1 MSLSVI
7 FPIESKMSKAKMEDI
22 KKSLLKK
29 INLEKFSNKD
39 IDKIKQK
46 IGEIEGYLIVSD
58 KKKLSQYFQAFIDL
72 KFLDVFNSLLDK
84 NNSDIS
90 FCILEGIYFL
100 STNIKNEELNLH
112 IYKTKFKTKIAG
124 QEMNII
130 DKIISINEKN
140 QKDEFLTYQINFMK
154 SLTLKIDEHNLF
166 YFFDKDI
173 NLFPILTKSF
183 SLYNNSDPMIR
194 NVVKNILLSI
204 IKINNKDL
212 LNFMVSFPNNLYYT
226 NLILNLK
233 NYILQLCLID
243 LNEFNND
250 KIFGIFH
257 KKHDELMDI
266 TIYLGDLLML
276 NIPQINFILI
286 NCLLN
291 EIILPLFKVII
302 SRKKEFANISIALY
316 VFTIILF
323 NIKNKF
329 IINTICFI
337 LFEEN
342 IQQILLKYI
351 YDYSFQFMNINY
363 MNKINF
369 LIKNSYLADVND
381 KMWKDISSYMKFV
394 NGIDLSTGEINNKNT
409 YDYIKGIIKNKNGQ
423 NLIKNEVF
431 NISKSL
437 LYSNNEYNIMI
448 ENLLILTVIKYYNNK
463 ENKNKENRNNEEK
476 KENEN
481 EEEKKE
487 DKDNDLDYNPLS
499 QPFFDNNINSIENQ
513 NNLFQLLIKLVKSDN
528 NFRILSNEILLN
540 NLQTLINYYLEKS
553 KDINGN
559 ENSELKNKIIIL
571 LIEAFNE
578 EIKKVKNLFQK
589 DKNLWKSSY
598 DCLLKAYEQYVKS
611 IDKKIND
618 LITLPFVLVPVEIT
632 NFYEEVPQN
641 LKANKINEQSLKSSL
656 LSLII
661 IHDIIYKI
669 QNNNKEVIKSQ
680 RFPLISTCL
689 KFGMGKTFNQNEI
702 GDNYVHCQI
711 IGENGNNSMTK
722 CEVIITGDTLYIGE
736 VLSNNFEDL
745 SNIKIIKKIALRYL
759 IIKVSR
765 KFDDVLEIADS
776 SVEESSR
783 RYILMQCINFD
794 NTPRMFNYLTK
805 QKKNCLLLEYSMFNS
820 FIDEIEKKINNNINN
835 NTN

>member
-7 FPIESKMSKAKMEDI
+7 FPDESKMSKTKMEEF
-22 KKSLLKK
+22 KKTLLKLL
-29 INLEKFSNKD
+29 NQEKYSNKD
-39 IDKIKQK
+39 IDRIKK
-46 IGEIEGYLIVSD
+46 KVGEIQGYLIVAD
-58 KKKLSQYFQAFIDL
+58 KKKLPEYFKAFTDL
-72 KFLDVFNSLLDK
+72 NILDVFNSLLEK
-84 NNSDIS
+84 NNSEIS
-90 FCILEGIYFL
+90 FCILEATYFL
-100 STNIKNEELNLH
+100 STNLKNEDLILNM
-112 IYKTKFKTKIAG
+112 YKTKFKTKIPG

-130 DKIISINEKN
+130 DKIISLSEVN

-154 SLTLKIDEHNLF
+154 SLTLKINESNLF

-183 SLYNNSDPMIR
+183 SLYNHSDPMIR

-204 IKINNKDL
+204 IKIKNDDL
-212 LNFMVSFPNNLYYT
+212 LNFLVSFPNNLYYT

-276 NIPQINFILI
+276 NIPQINFVLI

-302 SRKKEFANISIALY
+302 SRNRELANTSIALY

-329 IINTICFI
+329 ITDVICYI
-337 LFEEN
+337 LYEEN

-351 YDYSFQFMNINY
+351 YDYSFQFMNIDY

-369 LIKNSYLADVND
+369 IIKNSYLADVND
-381 KMWKDISSYMKFV
+381 QVWKDIAVYMKFV
-394 NGIDLSTGEINNKNT
+394 NGIDLSTGEVNNKNT
-409 YDYIKGIIKNKNGQ
+409 YDHIKSIIKNRSGQ

-431 NISKSL
+431 NITKSL

-448 ENLLILTVIKYYNNK
+448 MNLLILTVIKYYTGEQNK
-463 ENKNKENRNNEEK
+463 DETQ
-476 KENEN
+476 
-481 EEEKKE
+481 
-487 DKDNDLDYNPLS
+487 DNALNYNPLL
-499 QPFFDNNINSIENQ
+499 QPFFGNNINSIENP
-513 NNLFQLLIKLVKSDN
+513 NNLFQILFKIIKSN
-528 NFRILSNEILLN
+528 NNLRIISNEVLLN
-540 NLQTLINYYLEKS
+540 NIQTLINLYIEKN
-553 KDINGN
+553 KDKDGN
-559 ENSELKNKIIIL
+559 ENIDLKNKIISL
-571 LIEAFNE
+571 LKEAFNE
-578 EIKKVKNLFQK
+578 EIKKIKNLFVK

-598 DCLLKAYEQYVKS
+598 DSLLKAYEQYVKS

-618 LITLPFVLVPVEIT
+618 LITLPFILVPVNIT

-641 LKANKINEQSLKSSL
+641 LIANKKMEQSLKSCL

-669 QNNNKEVIKSQ
+669 EKNDKNMIKSQ
-680 RFPLISTCL
+680 RFPLITAGL
-689 KFGMGKTFNQNEI
+689 KFGIGKVFTQNDL
-702 GDNYVHCQI
+702 GDDYAHCQI
-711 IGENGNNSMTK
+711 IDENDNNCKMK
-722 CEVIITGDTLYIGE
+722 CEVIITGDMLYLGE
-736 VLSNNFEDL
+736 VLSGNFNDL
-745 SNIKIIKKIALRYL
+745 SGVKIFKKIPLRYL
-759 IIKVSR
+759 IIKVSSQNE
-765 KFDDVLEIADS
+765 DVLDITDS
-776 SVEESSR
+776 SFEESNR
-783 RYILMQCINFD
+783 KYILMDCINSD
-794 NTPRMFNYLTK
+794 NTPRMFNYLTN
-805 QKKNCLLLEYSMFNS
+805 QKKNCLFLEYSMFNS
-820 FIDEIEKKINNNINN
+820 FIDDLGKKINNN

>member
-7 FPIESKMSKAKMEDI
+7 FPVESKMSKAKMEEI
-22 KKSLLKK
+22 KKALLKRV
-29 INLEKFSNKD
+29 NLEKYTNKD
-39 IDKIKQK
+39 IDKIKQN
-46 IGEIEGYLIVSD
+46 IGQIEGYLIVAD
-58 KKKLSQYFQAFIDL
+58 KKKLPQYFQAFIEL
-72 KFLDVFNSLLDK
+72 QFLDIFNTLLDK

-112 IYKTKFKTKIAG
+112 MYQTKFKTKIEG
-124 QEMNII
+124 QNINII
-130 DKIISINEKN
+130 DKIISINELN

-154 SLTLKIDEHNLF
+154 SLTLKINEQNLF

-183 SLYNNSDPMIR
+183 SLYNNTDPMIR

-409 YDYIKGIIKNKNGQ
+409 YDYIKGIIKNRNGQ

-431 NISKSL
+431 NISKSI

-448 ENLLILTVIKYYNNK
+448 ENLLILTVIKYYNNPLK
-463 ENKNKENRNNEEK
+463 IEN

-481 EEEKKE
+481 NQENKE
-487 DKDNDLDYNPLS
+487 DEINYNPLS
-499 QPFFDNNINSIENQ
+499 LPFFGNNMNSIENP

-540 NLQTLINYYLEKS
+540 NLQTLINFYIEKI
-553 KDINGN
+553 KDISGN
-559 ENSELKNKIIIL
+559 ENSELKNKIITE

-578 EIKKVKNLFQK
+578 EIKKIKNIFKK

-641 LKANKINEQSLKSSL
+641 LKANKINEQSLKSCL

-669 QNNNKEVIKSQ
+669 QKNDKNMIKSQ

-689 KFGMGKTFNQNEI
+689 KLGMGKTFSQNEI
-702 GDNYVHCQI
+702 GNNYAHCQI
-711 IGENGNNSMTK
+711 IGENQNDIMTK

-736 VLSNNFEDL
+736 VLSGNFEDL
-745 SNIKIIKKIALRYL
+745 SSIKIIKKIALRYL

-765 KFDDVLEIADS
+765 KVDDVLEIADS

-783 RYILMQCINFD
+783 RYTLMQCINFD

-805 QKKNCLLLEYSMFNS
+805 QKKSCLLLEYSMFNS
-820 FIDEIEKKINNNINN
+820 FIDELEKKINNNT

>member
-7 FPIESKMSKAKMEDI
+7 FPDESKMSKTKMEEF
-22 KKSLLKK
+22 KKTLLKLL
-29 INLEKFSNKD
+29 NQEKYSNKD
-39 IDKIKQK
+39 IDKIKK
-46 IGEIEGYLIVSD
+46 KVGEIEGYLIVAD
-58 KKKLSQYFQAFIDL
+58 KKKLPEYFKAFTDL
-72 KFLDVFNSLLDK
+72 NLLEVFNSLLEK
-84 NNSDIS
+84 NNSEIS
-90 FCILEGIYFL
+90 FCILEATYFL
-100 STNIKNEELNLH
+100 STNLKNEDLILNM
-112 IYKTKFKTKIAG
+112 YKTKFKTKIPG
-124 QEMNII
+124 QKMNII
-130 DKIISINEKN
+130 DKIISLSEVN

-154 SLTLKIDEHNLF
+154 SLTLKINESNLF

-183 SLYNNSDPMIR
+183 SLYNHSDPMIR

-204 IKINNKDL
+204 IKIKNDDL
-212 LNFMVSFPNNLYYT
+212 LNFLVSFPNNLYYT

-276 NIPQINFILI
+276 NIPQINFVLI

-302 SRKKEFANISIALY
+302 SRNREMANTSIALY

-329 IINTICFI
+329 ITDVICYI

-351 YDYSFQFMNINY
+351 YDYSFQFMNIDY

-369 LIKNSYLADVND
+369 IIKNSYLADVND
-381 KMWKDISSYMKFV
+381 QVWKDIAVYMKFV
-394 NGIDLSTGEINNKNT
+394 NGIDLSTAEVNSKNT
-409 YDYIKGIIKNKNGQ
+409 YDHIKSIIKNRSGQ

-431 NISKSL
+431 NITKSL
-437 LYSNNEYNIMI
+437 LYSNDEYNIMI
-448 ENLLILTVIKYYNNK
+448 INLLILTIIKYYTD
-463 ENKNKENRNNEEK
+463 EKNKVETQ
-476 KENEN
+476 
-481 EEEKKE
+481 
-487 DKDNDLDYNPLS
+487 DNALNYNPLL
-499 QPFFDNNINSIENQ
+499 QPFFGNNINSIENP
-513 NNLFQLLIKLVKSDN
+513 NNLFQILFKIIKSTN
-528 NFRILSNEILLN
+528 NFRIISNEVLLN
-540 NLQTLINYYLEKS
+540 NIQTLINLYIEKN
-553 KDINGN
+553 KDKDGN
-559 ENSELKNKIIIL
+559 ENIDLKNKIITL
-571 LIEAFNE
+571 LKEAFNE
-578 EIKKVKNLFQK
+578 EIKKIKYLFVK

-598 DCLLKAYEQYVKS
+598 DSLLKAYEQYVKS

-618 LITLPFVLVPVEIT
+618 LITLPFVLVPVNIT

-641 LKANKINEQSLKSSL
+641 LIANKKIEQSLKSSL

-669 QNNNKEVIKSQ
+669 EKNDKNMIKSQ
-680 RFPLISTCL
+680 RFPLITAGL
-689 KFGMGKTFNQNEI
+689 KFGIGKVFTQNDL
-702 GDNYVHCQI
+702 GDDYAHCQVI
-711 IGENGNNSMTK
+711 DENDNNCKMK
-722 CEVIITGDTLYIGE
+722 CEVIITADMLYLGE
-736 VLSNNFEDL
+736 VLSGDFNDL
-745 SNIKIIKKIALRYL
+745 SGVKIFKKIPLRYL
-759 IIKVSR
+759 IIKVSSQNE
-765 KFDDVLEIADS
+765 DVLEITDS
-776 SVEESSR
+776 SFEESNR
-783 RYILMQCINFD
+783 KYILMDCINSD

-805 QKKNCLLLEYSMFNS
+805 QKKNCLFLEYSMFNS
-820 FIDEIEKKINNNINN
+820 FIDELGKKINNNN

>member
-7 FPIESKMSKAKMEDI
+7 FPDESKMSKTKMEEF
-22 KKSLLKK
+22 KKTLLKLL
-29 INLEKFSNKD
+29 NQEKYSNKD
-39 IDKIKQK
+39 IDKIKK
-46 IGEIEGYLIVSD
+46 KVGEIEGYLIVAD
-58 KKKLSQYFQAFIDL
+58 KKKLPEYFKAFTDL
-72 KFLDVFNSLLDK
+72 NLLEVFNSLLEK
-84 NNSDIS
+84 NNSEIS
-90 FCILEGIYFL
+90 FCILEATYFL
-100 STNIKNEELNLH
+100 STNLKNEDLILNM
-112 IYKTKFKTKIAG
+112 YKTKFKTKIPG
-124 QEMNII
+124 QKMNII
-130 DKIISINEKN
+130 DKIISLSEVN

-154 SLTLKIDEHNLF
+154 SLTLKINESNLF

-183 SLYNNSDPMIR
+183 SLYNHSDPMIR

-204 IKINNKDL
+204 IKIKNDDL
-212 LNFMVSFPNNLYYT
+212 LNFLVSFPNNLYYT

-276 NIPQINFILI
+276 NIPQINFVLI

-302 SRKKEFANISIALY
+302 SRNRELANTSIALY

-329 IINTICFI
+329 ITDVICYI

-351 YDYSFQFMNINY
+351 YDYSFQFMNIDY

-369 LIKNSYLADVND
+369 IIKNSYLADVND
-381 KMWKDISSYMKFV
+381 QVWKDIAVYMKFV
-394 NGIDLSTGEINNKNT
+394 NGIDLSTAEVNNKNT
-409 YDYIKGIIKNKNGQ
+409 YDHIKSIIKNRSGQ

-431 NISKSL
+431 NITKSL
-437 LYSNNEYNIMI
+437 LYSNDEYNIMI
-448 ENLLILTVIKYYNNK
+448 INLLILTIIKYYTD
-463 ENKNKENRNNEEK
+463 EKNKVETQ
-476 KENEN
+476 
-481 EEEKKE
+481 
-487 DKDNDLDYNPLS
+487 DNALNYNPLL
-499 QPFFDNNINSIENQ
+499 QPFFGNNINSIENP
-513 NNLFQLLIKLVKSDN
+513 NNLFQILFKIIKSTN
-528 NFRILSNEILLN
+528 NFRIISNEVLLN
-540 NLQTLINYYLEKS
+540 NIQTLINLYIEKN
-553 KDINGN
+553 KDKDGN
-559 ENSELKNKIIIL
+559 ENIDLKNKIITL
-571 LIEAFNE
+571 LKEAFNE
-578 EIKKVKNLFQK
+578 EIKKIKYLFVK

-598 DCLLKAYEQYVKS
+598 DSLLKAYEQYVKS

-618 LITLPFVLVPVEIT
+618 LITLPFVLVPVNIT

-641 LKANKINEQSLKSSL
+641 LIANKKIEQSLKSSL

-669 QNNNKEVIKSQ
+669 EKNDKNMIKSQ
-680 RFPLISTCL
+680 RFPLITAGL
-689 KFGMGKTFNQNEI
+689 KFGIGKVFTQNDL
-702 GDNYVHCQI
+702 GDDYAHCQVI
-711 IGENGNNSMTK
+711 DENDNNCKMK
-722 CEVIITGDTLYIGE
+722 CEVIITADMLYLGE
-736 VLSNNFEDL
+736 VLSGNFNDL
-745 SNIKIIKKIALRYL
+745 SGIKIFKKIPLRYL
-759 IIKVSR
+759 IIKVSSQNE
-765 KFDDVLEIADS
+765 DVLEITDS
-776 SVEESSR
+776 SFEESNR
-783 RYILMQCINFD
+783 KYILMDCINSD

-805 QKKNCLLLEYSMFNS
+805 QKKNCLFLEYSMFNS
-820 FIDEIEKKINNNINN
+820 FIDELGKKINNNN

>member
-7 FPIESKMSKAKMEDI
+7 FPVESKMSKAKMEEI
-22 KKSLLKK
+22 KKALLKRV
-29 INLEKFSNKD
+29 NLEKYTNKD
-39 IDKIKQK
+39 IDKIKQN
-46 IGEIEGYLIVSD
+46 IGQIEGYLIVAD
-58 KKKLSQYFQAFIDL
+58 KKKLPQYFQAFIEL
-72 KFLDVFNSLLDK
+72 QFLDIFNTLLDK

-112 IYKTKFKTKIAG
+112 MYQTKFKTKIEG
-124 QEMNII
+124 QNINII
-130 DKIISINEKN
+130 DKIISINELN

-154 SLTLKIDEHNLF
+154 SLTLKINEQNLF

-183 SLYNNSDPMIR
+183 SLYNNTDPMIR
-194 NVVKNILLSI
+194 NVVINILLSI

-316 VFTIILF
+316 IFTIILF

-409 YDYIKGIIKNKNGQ
+409 YDYIKGIIKNRNGQ

-431 NISKSL
+431 NISKSI

-448 ENLLILTVIKYYNNK
+448 ENLLILTVIKYYNNPLK
-463 ENKNKENRNNEEK
+463 LEN

-481 EEEKKE
+481 NDENKE
-487 DKDNDLDYNPLS
+487 DEINYNPLS
-499 QPFFDNNINSIENQ
+499 LPFFGNNINSIENP

-540 NLQTLINYYLEKS
+540 NLQTLINFYIEKF
-553 KDINGN
+553 KDISGN
-559 ENSELKNKIIIL
+559 ENSDLKNKIITE

-578 EIKKVKNLFQK
+578 EIKKIKNIFKK

-641 LKANKINEQSLKSSL
+641 LKANKINEQSLKSCL

-669 QNNNKEVIKSQ
+669 QKNEKNMIKSQ

-689 KFGMGKTFNQNEI
+689 KLGMGKTFSQNEI
-702 GDNYVHCQI
+702 GNNYVHCQI
-711 IGENGNNSMTK
+711 IGENQNDIMTK

-736 VLSNNFEDL
+736 VLSGNFEDL
-745 SNIKIIKKIALRYL
+745 SSIKIIKKIALRYL

-765 KFDDVLEIADS
+765 KVDDVLEIADS

-783 RYILMQCINFD
+783 RYTLMQCINFD

-805 QKKNCLLLEYSMFNS
+805 QKKSCLLLEYSMFNS
-820 FIDEIEKKINNNINN
+820 FIDELEKKLNN
-835 NTN
+835 NTKTN

>member
-7 FPIESKMSKAKMEDI
+7 FPVESKMSKAKMEEI
-22 KKSLLKK
+22 KKALLKRV
-29 INLEKFSNKD
+29 NLEKYTNKD
-39 IDKIKQK
+39 IDKIKQN
-46 IGEIEGYLIVSD
+46 IGQIEGYLIVAD
-58 KKKLSQYFQAFIDL
+58 KKKLPQYFQAFIEL
-72 KFLDVFNSLLDK
+72 QFLDIFNTLLDK

-112 IYKTKFKTKIAG
+112 MYQTKFKTKIEG
-124 QEMNII
+124 QNINII
-130 DKIISINEKN
+130 DKIISINELN

-154 SLTLKIDEHNLF
+154 SLTLKINEQNLF

-183 SLYNNSDPMIR
+183 SLYNHTDPMIR

-409 YDYIKGIIKNKNGQ
+409 YDYIKGIIKNRNGQ

-431 NISKSL
+431 NISKSI

-448 ENLLILTVIKYYNNK
+448 ENLLILTVIKYYNNPLK
-463 ENKNKENRNNEEK
+463 LEN

-481 EEEKKE
+481 NDENKE
-487 DKDNDLDYNPLS
+487 DEINYNPLS
-499 QPFFDNNINSIENQ
+499 LPFFGNNINSIENP

-540 NLQTLINYYLEKS
+540 NLQTLINFYIEKF
-553 KDINGN
+553 KDISGN
-559 ENSELKNKIIIL
+559 ENSDLKNKIITE

-578 EIKKVKNLFQK
+578 EIKKIKNIFKK

-641 LKANKINEQSLKSSL
+641 LKANKINEQSLKSCL

-669 QNNNKEVIKSQ
+669 QKNEKNMIKSQ

-689 KFGMGKTFNQNEI
+689 KLGMGKTFSQNEI
-702 GDNYVHCQI
+702 GNNYVHCQI
-711 IGENGNNSMTK
+711 IGENQNDIMTK

-736 VLSNNFEDL
+736 VLSGNFEDL
-745 SNIKIIKKIALRYL
+745 SSIKIIKKIALRYL

-765 KFDDVLEIADS
+765 KVDDVLEIADS

-783 RYILMQCINFD
+783 RYTLMQCINFD

-805 QKKNCLLLEYSMFNS
+805 QKKSCLLLEYSMFNS
-820 FIDEIEKKINNNINN
+820 FIDELEKKLNN
-835 NTN
+835 NTKTN

>member
-1 MSLSVI
+1 
-7 FPIESKMSKAKMEDI
+7 MSKAKMEEI
-22 KKSLLKK
+22 KKALLKRV
-29 INLEKFSNKD
+29 NLEKYTNKD
-39 IDKIKQK
+39 IDKIKQN
-46 IGEIEGYLIVSD
+46 IGQIEGYLIVAD
-58 KKKLSQYFQAFIDL
+58 KKKLPQYFQAFIEL
-72 KFLDVFNSLLDK
+72 QFLDIFNTLLDK

-112 IYKTKFKTKIAG
+112 MYQTKFKTKIEG
-124 QEMNII
+124 QNINII
-130 DKIISINEKN
+130 DKIISINELN

-154 SLTLKIDEHNLF
+154 SLTLKINEQNLF

-183 SLYNNSDPMIR
+183 SLYNNTDPMIR

-409 YDYIKGIIKNKNGQ
+409 YDYIKGIIKNRNGQ

-431 NISKSL
+431 NISKSI

-448 ENLLILTVIKYYNNK
+448 ENLLILTVIKYYNNPLK
-463 ENKNKENRNNEEK
+463 IEN

-481 EEEKKE
+481 NQENKE
-487 DKDNDLDYNPLS
+487 DEINYNPLS
-499 QPFFDNNINSIENQ
+499 LPFFGNNMNSIENP

-540 NLQTLINYYLEKS
+540 NLQTLINFYIEKI
-553 KDINGN
+553 KDISGN
-559 ENSELKNKIIIL
+559 ENSELKNKIITE

-578 EIKKVKNLFQK
+578 EIKKIKNIFKK

-641 LKANKINEQSLKSSL
+641 LKANKINEQSLKSCL

-669 QNNNKEVIKSQ
+669 QKNDKNMIKSQ

-689 KFGMGKTFNQNEI
+689 KLGMGKTFSQNEI
-702 GDNYVHCQI
+702 GNNYAHCQI
-711 IGENGNNSMTK
+711 IGENQNDIMTK

-736 VLSNNFEDL
+736 VLSGNFEDL
-745 SNIKIIKKIALRYL
+745 SSIKIIKKIALRYL

-765 KFDDVLEIADS
+765 KVDDVLEIADS

-783 RYILMQCINFD
+783 RYTLMQCINFD

-805 QKKNCLLLEYSMFNS
+805 QKKSCLLLEYSMFNS
-820 FIDEIEKKINNNINN
+820 FIDELEKKINNNT

>member
-7 FPIESKMSKAKMEDI
+7 FPDESKMSKTKMEEF
-22 KKSLLKK
+22 KKTLLKLL
-29 INLEKFSNKD
+29 NQEKYSNKD
-39 IDKIKQK
+39 IDRIKK
-46 IGEIEGYLIVSD
+46 KVGEIQGYLIVAD
-58 KKKLSQYFQAFIDL
+58 KKKLPEYFKAFTDL
-72 KFLDVFNSLLDK
+72 NILDVFNSLLEK
-84 NNSDIS
+84 NNSEIS
-90 FCILEGIYFL
+90 FCILEATYFL
-100 STNIKNEELNLH
+100 STNLKNEDLILNM
-112 IYKTKFKTKIAG
+112 YKTKFKTKIPG

-130 DKIISINEKN
+130 DKIISLSEVN

-154 SLTLKIDEHNLF
+154 SLTLKINESNLF

-183 SLYNNSDPMIR
+183 SLYNHSDPMIR

-204 IKINNKDL
+204 IKIKNDDL
-212 LNFMVSFPNNLYYT
+212 LNFLVSFPNNLYYT

-276 NIPQINFILI
+276 NIPQINFVLI

-302 SRKKEFANISIALY
+302 SRNRELANTSIALY

-329 IINTICFI
+329 ITDVICYI
-337 LFEEN
+337 LYEEN

-351 YDYSFQFMNINY
+351 YDYSFQFMNIDY

-369 LIKNSYLADVND
+369 IIKNSYLADVND
-381 KMWKDISSYMKFV
+381 QVWKDIAVYMKFV
-394 NGIDLSTGEINNKNT
+394 NGIDLSTGEVNNKNT
-409 YDYIKGIIKNKNGQ
+409 YDHIKSIIKNRSGQ

-431 NISKSL
+431 NITKSL

-448 ENLLILTVIKYYNNK
+448 MNLLILTVIKYYTGEQNK
-463 ENKNKENRNNEEK
+463 DETQ
-476 KENEN
+476 
-481 EEEKKE
+481 
-487 DKDNDLDYNPLS
+487 DNALNYNPLL
-499 QPFFDNNINSIENQ
+499 QPFFGNNINSIENP
-513 NNLFQLLIKLVKSDN
+513 NNLFQILFKIIKSN
-528 NFRILSNEILLN
+528 NNLRIISNEVLLN
-540 NLQTLINYYLEKS
+540 NIQTLINLYIEKN
-553 KDINGN
+553 KDKDGN
-559 ENSELKNKIIIL
+559 ENIDLKNKIISL
-571 LIEAFNE
+571 LKEAFNE
-578 EIKKVKNLFQK
+578 EIKKIKNLFVK

-598 DCLLKAYEQYVKS
+598 DSLLKAYEQYVKS

-618 LITLPFVLVPVEIT
+618 LITLPFILVPVNIT

-641 LKANKINEQSLKSSL
+641 LIANKKMEQSLKSCL

-669 QNNNKEVIKSQ
+669 EKNDKNMIKSQ
-680 RFPLISTCL
+680 RFPLITAGL
-689 KFGMGKTFNQNEI
+689 KFGIGKVFTQNDL
-702 GDNYVHCQI
+702 GDDYAHCQI
-711 IGENGNNSMTK
+711 IDENDNNCKMK
-722 CEVIITGDTLYIGE
+722 CEVIITGDMLYLGE
-736 VLSNNFEDL
+736 VLSGNFNDL
-745 SNIKIIKKIALRYL
+745 SGVKIFKKIPLRYL
-759 IIKVSR
+759 IIKVSSQNE
-765 KFDDVLEIADS
+765 DVLEITDS
-776 SVEESSR
+776 SFEESNR
-783 RYILMQCINFD
+783 KYILMDCINSD
-794 NTPRMFNYLTK
+794 NTPRMFNYLTN
-805 QKKNCLLLEYSMFNS
+805 QKKNCLFLEYSMFNS
-820 FIDEIEKKINNNINN
+820 FIDDLGKKINNN